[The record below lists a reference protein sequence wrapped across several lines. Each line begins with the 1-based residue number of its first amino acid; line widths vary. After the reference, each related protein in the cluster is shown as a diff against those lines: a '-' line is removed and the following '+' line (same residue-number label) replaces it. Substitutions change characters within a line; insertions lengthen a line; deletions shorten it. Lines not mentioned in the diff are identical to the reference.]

1 MVGMDTQQESIIWA
15 NWPAPK
21 HVKACVSTRFGGF
34 SEVPYQS
41 LNMGDHVG
49 DAAARVV
56 KNRAKFLHLAGL
68 KTVGQWLNQVHGV
81 HVVDALDDGKV
92 REGDAVMTDKASLP
106 CVVMTADCLPV
117 FFTDAA
123 GSKVA
128 VAHAGWRGL
137 VSGVLEE
144 TVKALGIDPSVML
157 AWMGPA
163 ISRHHFEVGPEVR
176 RAFME
181 HDLAADKAFYPDYMS
196 RGKYFADLYALARM
210 RLNNMGVN
218 AIFGGNYC
226 TWSDERFFSYRKEGT
241 TGRMA
246 SMIWINK

>member
-1 MVGMDTQQESIIWA
+1 MADKGTSQESIIWA
-15 NWPAPK
+15 NWPAPD
-21 HVKACVSTRFGGF
+21 HVKACVSTRYGGF

-49 DAAARVV
+49 DDPSCVV

-68 KTVGQWLNQVHGV
+68 KTVGQWLNQVHGI
-81 HVVDALDDGKV
+81 HVVDARDDGKV
-92 REGDAVMTDKASLP
+92 REGDAVMTDQPNLP

-117 FFTDAA
+117 FFTDQA

-144 TVKALGIDPSVML
+144 TISAMALEPASLM

-163 ISRHHFEVGPEVR
+163 ISRHYFEVGPEVR
-176 RAFME
+176 REFIE
-181 HDLAADKAFYPDYMS
+181 HDLAADAAFQPDYMS
-196 RGKYFADLYALARM
+196 RGKYFADLYALAKM
-210 RLNNMGVN
+210 RLNHAGVD
-218 AIFGGNYC
+218 AVYGGNYC
-226 TWSDERFFSYRKEGT
+226 TWDDNRFFSYRKEGT